1 MSPQSAPTYPASAYP
16 AATYPSGASTCV
28 AAPVPCVAVEAT
40 PADRLEFG
48 RLALGLRLSDYL
60 ELAKPRIAAMA
71 LLTVLVGYTLG
82 GGAWN
87 PAAVT
92 QMLLGIGLVAVAS
105 GAFNQLI
112 ERRTD
117 ALMART
123 ANRPLPTGR
132 LQPAEVALFGAT
144 CAAIGLSLLCLTV
157 NPTTALL
164 AALTLL
170 LYVGAYTP
178 LKRYTA
184 LSTAVGAIPGALPP
198 ILGWTASGAEL
209 GWSAFS
215 LFAVLFVWQFPH
227 FLAIAYL
234 YRRDYAAAG
243 LRMLPGASANGD
255 ERIRSAAGFLA
266 CGYAAVLVPVSL
278 LPGELALGGGP
289 YRVAAL
295 LLSLGYLAA
304 AVRFVAH
311 ESRETARGLLYSS
324 LVYLPALLAVLTWDH
339 LRLLN

>member
-1 MSPQSAPTYPASAYP
+1 MTVQSAPTYS
-16 AATYPSGASTCV
+16 TSASTCV
-28 AAPVPCVAVEAT
+28 AAPASCVAVETA
-40 PADRLEFG
+40 PANELALG
-48 RLALGLRLSDYL
+48 RLAIGLRLSDYL

-87 PAAVT
+87 PAALCR
-92 QMLLGIGLVAVAS
+92 MLLGIGLVAAAS

-132 LQPAEVALFGAT
+132 LQPAEVALFGVA
-144 CAAIGLSLLCLTV
+144 CAAIGVSLLYLTV

-164 AALTLL
+164 AALTLA

-209 GWSAFS
+209 GWAAFS
-215 LFAVLFVWQFPH
+215 LFALLFVWQFPH
-227 FLAIAYL
+227 FLAIAWL

-243 LRMLPGASANGD
+243 LRMLPGGALPD
-255 ERIRSAAGFLA
+255 DRRRSAAGFLA

-278 LPGELALGGGP
+278 LPGQLALAGGP

-304 AVRFVAH
+304 AVRFAWH

>member
-1 MSPQSAPTYPASAYP
+1 MTRGQSAPPYAPATTTFA
-16 AATYPSGASTCV
+16 
-28 AAPVPCVAVEAT
+28 AAPATCVAVEAA
-40 PADRLEFG
+40 PADRIEVG
-48 RLALGLRLSDYL
+48 RVAIGLRLADYV

-87 PAAVT
+87 AGALCRV
-92 QMLLGIGLVAVAS
+92 LVGIGLVATAS
-105 GAFNQLI
+105 GALNQLI

-117 ALMART
+117 ARMART

-132 LQPAEVALFGAT
+132 LQPAEVAVFGAS
-144 CAAIGLSLLCLTV
+144 CATGGLSLLYLTV

-164 AALTLL
+164 ALATLL
-170 LYVGAYTP
+170 LYVCAYTP
-178 LKRYTA
+178 LKRYTS

-198 ILGWTASGAEL
+198 VLGWTASGAEL
-209 GWSAFS
+209 GWGAFS

-227 FLAIAYL
+227 FTAIAWL
-234 YRRDYAAAG
+234 YRGDYQAAG
-243 LRMLPGASANGD
+243 LRMLPGATQQSSEG
-255 ERIRSAAGFLA
+255 RGSLAGLLA
-266 CGYAAVLVPVSL
+266 CLYAAVLVPVSL
-278 LPGELALGGGP
+278 LPGQLALAGGP

-304 AVRFVAH
+304 AVRFMTH
-311 ESRETARGLLYSS
+311 ESRDSARGLLYSS

-339 LRLLN
+339 LRLLS

>member
-1 MSPQSAPTYPASAYP
+1 MTRGQTTTTYASNAGTY
-16 AATYPSGASTCV
+16 AAT
-28 AAPVPCVAVEAT
+28 PVTCVAVEASAT
-40 PADRLEFG
+40 ADLELGPLAIRL
-48 RLALGLRLSDYL
+48 RLADYA
-60 ELAKPRIAAMA
+60 ELIKPKIAAMA
-71 LLTVLVGYTLG
+71 LLTVMVGYTLG
-82 GGAWN
+82 GGAWD
-87 PAAVT
+87 PAAICRT
-92 QMLLGIGLVAVAS
+92 LIGISLVAAAS

-117 ALMART
+117 ARMART
-123 ANRPLPTGR
+123 ANRPLPAGR
-132 LQPAEVALFGAT
+132 LLPAEVALFGTSCAT
-144 CAAIGLSLLCLTV
+144 VGLCVLVLTV
-157 NPTTALL
+157 NATTALL

-184 LSTAVGAIPGALPP
+184 LCTAVGAVPGALPAV
-198 ILGWTASGAEL
+198 LGWTASGAEL
-209 GWSAFS
+209 GWGAFA
-215 LFAVLFVWQFPH
+215 LFAILFVWQFPH
-227 FLAIAYL
+227 FLAIAWL
-234 YRRDYAAAG
+234 YRRDYHAAG
-243 LRMLPGASANGD
+243 LRMLPGGNETAED
-255 ERIRSAAGFLA
+255 RPRSVVGFMA

-278 LPGELALGGGP
+278 LPGQLALAGGT

-339 LRLLN
+339 LRLLS